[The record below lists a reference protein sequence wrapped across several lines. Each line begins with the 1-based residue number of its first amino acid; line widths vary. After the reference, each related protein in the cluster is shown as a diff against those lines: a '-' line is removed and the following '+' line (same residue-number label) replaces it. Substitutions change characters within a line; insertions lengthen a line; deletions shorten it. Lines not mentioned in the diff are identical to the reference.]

1 MEQRRSNARADA
13 GSPDNS
19 YLQGMNLA
27 YVVGNP
33 VEDENALATLGISR
47 TTPVNRLSVD
57 ETHTAQAELPGSSE
71 SAGSDQARPTSPHV
85 VGGTVSQSARIGCE
99 GVNFCLCLADLGDE
113 YEPEEQP
120 FCHIPSWK

>member
-57 ETHTAQAELPGSSE
+57 ETRKRHFLI
-71 SAGSDQARPTSPHV
+71 
-85 VGGTVSQSARIGCE
+85 VGIS
-99 GVNFCLCLADLGDE
+99 
-113 YEPEEQP
+113 
-120 FCHIPSWK
+120 